1 MVEQI
6 MYIGIGFLIAG
17 LLVIGVIP
25 LVHARAV
32 RLTMRRLE
40 ALTPLSI
47 AEIQADKD
55 QLRAEFAMTMSR
67 LEMSVEQM
75 KAKTTN
81 QLAELSR
88 KSEAIG
94 RLKLELGEKTAAL
107 FALEAK
113 ERQLSDDLQTTQTE
127 LAGKT
132 VALEEAERA
141 LASAR
146 TELVQVTANF
156 NDASVAAGGQRVELM
171 ALRAQTEA
179 LKGQI
184 DSYEKETKALWDH
197 LNSKTAELEAAKQQ
211 LAEERGRADNLA
223 NRIGE
228 LDRQLTAQTAESEV
242 LGGRVQELAARLN
255 EQGQPISDREGA
267 SEDFRN
273 AAPNAQKI
281 EAEIRAQLAEL
292 EDRHRLAL
300 ATIKTEKSLIETE
313 LKRSQDERDKLQ
325 REMTAVK
332 RDAENAGAY
341 ERMENA
347 VLRERIDEVAAE
359 VAQLTATLEGP
370 DSPIETILDA
380 GRPAAP
386 AGNGPL
392 PAVPA
397 RAGESKGTLADRIRT
412 LQARASRGA
421 PAQRGAKRSAVPRG
435 ARADK

>member
-6 MYIGIGFLIAG
+6 MFVGIGFLIAG
-17 LLVIGVIP
+17 LLVSGVIP

-40 ALTPLSI
+40 ALTPMSI
-47 AEIQADKD
+47 AEIQDDKD
-55 QLRAEFAMTMSR
+55 QLRPEFAMTMSR
-67 LEMSVEQM
+67 LEMNVEQM
-75 KAKTTN
+75 KAKSSN
-81 QLAELSR
+81 QLADLGR

-113 ERQLSDDLQTTQTE
+113 EKQLSDDLQTTQTE
-127 LAGKT
+127 LAAKT
-132 VALEEAERA
+132 GAFEEAERA

-146 TELVQVTANF
+146 TELTQVTANF
-156 NDASVAAGGQRVELM
+156 NDTSVASGSQRVEVV

-197 LNSKTAELEAAKQQ
+197 LNTKTAELEAANQQ
-211 LAEERGRADNLA
+211 LAEERSRTDNLA
-223 NRIGE
+223 SRAGE
-228 LDRQLTAQTAESEV
+228 LGRQLTAQTAESEV
-242 LGGRVQELAARLN
+242 LGGRVQELAARLD
-255 EQGQPISDREGA
+255 EQGRLPADGEGFSQNLRDEA
-267 SEDFRN
+267 TT
-273 AAPNAQKI
+273 AQKT
-281 EAEIRAQLAEL
+281 ETEIRTQLAEM

-300 ATIKTEKSLIETE
+300 ATIKTETSLIETE

-325 REMTAVK
+325 REMAAVK
-332 RDAENAGAY
+332 RDAANAGEY

-347 VLRERIDEVAAE
+347 VLREHIDE
-359 VAQLTATLEGP
+359 LTAALEGP
-370 DSPIETILDA
+370 DSPIETILNA
-380 GRPAAP
+380 GRAGAP

-392 PAVPA
+392 PPIAA

-421 PAQRGAKRSAVPRG
+421 PAQRGPKRGAVPRG

>member
-1 MVEQI
+1 M
-6 MYIGIGFLIAG
+6 
-17 LLVIGVIP
+17 
-25 LVHARAV
+25 
-32 RLTMRRLE
+32 
-40 ALTPLSI
+40 SI

-67 LEMSVEQM
+67 LEMNVEQM

-81 QLAELSR
+81 QLADLGR

-113 ERQLSDDLQTTQTE
+113 EKQLSDDLQTTQTE
-127 LAGKT
+127 LAAKT
-132 VALEEAERA
+132 GALEEAERA

-146 TELVQVTANF
+146 TELTQVTANF
-156 NDASVAAGGQRVELM
+156 NDASVASGSQRVEVV

-197 LNSKTAELEAAKQQ
+197 LNTKTAELEAQQ
-211 LAEERGRADNLA
+211 LAGERNRADNLA
-223 NRIGE
+223 SRAGE

-242 LGGRVQELAARLN
+242 LGGRVQELAARLD
-255 EQGQPISDREGA
+255 EQGRLLADREGLSQNLRDEA
-267 SEDFRN
+267 TT
-273 AAPNAQKI
+273 AQKI
-281 EAEIRAQLAEL
+281 ETDIRAQLAEI

-325 REMTAVK
+325 REMAAVK
-332 RDAENAGAY
+332 RDAANAGEY

-347 VLRERIDEVAAE
+347 VLREHIDEVAAE
-359 VAQLTATLEGP
+359 VARLTAALEGP
-370 DSPIETILDA
+370 DSPIETILNA
-380 GRPAAP
+380 GRAAAP

-392 PAVPA
+392 PPIAA

-421 PAQRGAKRSAVPRG
+421 PAQRGPKRGPVPRG

>member
-32 RLTMRRLE
+32 RLTMRRME

-67 LEMSVEQM
+67 LEMTVEQM

-81 QLAELSR
+81 QLADLGR

-113 ERQLSDDLQTTQTE
+113 EKQLSDDLQTTQTE
-127 LAGKT
+127 LAAKT
-132 VALEEAERA
+132 GALEEAERA

-146 TELVQVTANF
+146 TELAQVTANF
-156 NDASVAAGGQRVELM
+156 NDASVTSGSQRVEVV

-197 LNSKTAELEAAKQQ
+197 LNTKTAGLEAANQQ
-211 LAEERGRADNLA
+211 LAEERSRADDLA
-223 NRIGE
+223 NRVAE

-242 LGGRVQELAARLN
+242 LGGRVQELAARLD
-255 EQGQPISDREGA
+255 EQGRLVADREGPSQNLRDQA
-267 SEDFRN
+267 MS
-273 AAPNAQKI
+273 AQKI
-281 EAEIRAQLAEL
+281 EADIRAQLAGM

-313 LKRSQDERDKLQ
+313 LKRSQEERDKLQ
-325 REMTAVK
+325 REMAAVK
-332 RDAENAGAY
+332 RDAENAGEY

-347 VLRERIDEVAAE
+347 VLREHIDEVAAE
-359 VAQLTATLEGP
+359 VARLTATLEGP
-370 DSPIETILDA
+370 DSPIETILNA

-386 AGNGPL
+386 AGNGQPIA
-392 PAVPA
+392 P

-412 LQARASRGA
+412 LQARASRVA
-421 PAQRGAKRSAVPRG
+421 PAQRGPKQGAAPRG

>member
-32 RLTMRRLE
+32 RLPMRRLE

-113 ERQLSDDLQTTQTE
+113 EKQLSDDLQTTQAE

-132 VALEEAERA
+132 GALEEAERA

-146 TELVQVTANF
+146 TELV
-156 NDASVAAGGQRVELM
+156 
-171 ALRAQTEA
+171 
-179 LKGQI
+179 
-184 DSYEKETKALWDH
+184 
-197 LNSKTAELEAAKQQ
+197 
-211 LAEERGRADNLA
+211 
-223 NRIGE
+223 
-228 LDRQLTAQTAESEV
+228 
-242 LGGRVQELAARLN
+242 
-255 EQGQPISDREGA
+255 
-267 SEDFRN
+267 
-273 AAPNAQKI
+273 
-281 EAEIRAQLAEL
+281 
-292 EDRHRLAL
+292 L
-300 ATIKTEKSLIETE
+300 ATASC
-313 LKRSQDERDKLQ
+313 
-325 REMTAVK
+325 
-332 RDAENAGAY
+332 NAPSA
-341 ERMENA
+341 
-347 VLRERIDEVAAE
+347 
-359 VAQLTATLEGP
+359 P
-370 DSPIETILDA
+370 
-380 GRPAAP
+380 P
-386 AGNGPL
+386 AGH
-392 PAVPA
+392 
-397 RAGESKGTLADRIRT
+397 RT
-412 LQARASRGA
+412 
-421 PAQRGAKRSAVPRG
+421 QR
-435 ARADK
+435 